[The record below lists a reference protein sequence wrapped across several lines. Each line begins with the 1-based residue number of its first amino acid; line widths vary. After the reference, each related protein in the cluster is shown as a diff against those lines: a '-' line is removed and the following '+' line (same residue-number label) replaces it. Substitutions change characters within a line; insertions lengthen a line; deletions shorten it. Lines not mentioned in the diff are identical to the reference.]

1 MKTIAILMLMAAAA
15 VAGDVPAEAA
25 KLVEIREREINKIN
39 VAYLQKL
46 DALLVDYRAKGN
58 TEAVKVV
65 EGLIAEVEDGNPSA
79 MGKEEEPEEEETTRW
94 DWGSGGVLTLQSGG
108 KAKHSGW
115 RRSGTWKKE
124 ADGGLQV
131 LSDDGKVFKI
141 VFVDDRVGKVVSL
154 DGKGSTTITRKD

>member
-15 VAGDVPAEAA
+15 VASEVPAEAA

-65 EGLIAEVEDGNPSA
+65 ETLIAEVEGDAPAPKEKSSDLDSA
-79 MGKEEEPEEEETTRW
+79 LKGT
-94 DWGSGGVLTLQSGG
+94 
-108 KAKHSGW
+108 W
-115 RRSGTWKKE
+115 RRDSDGAVWIFNDAKTGTFKGTDAFKVIQSSNGREFSVTSAKWS
-124 ADGGLQV
+124 DT
-131 LSDDGKVFKI
+131 LSYNRNTDTIRG
-141 VFVDDRVGKVVSL
+141 VDANGRKYRL
-154 DGKGSTTITRKD
+154 TRIE